1 MSNKLVLKTLQTAT
15 LAAIAASDTPDLP
28 VKMKGRTFEIPNDQK
43 YLVVV
48 FIPNNQ
54 SDRCWGEEQVYQGIF
69 RLVLHWPV
77 DDKGVYDPIDIV
89 DFENSG
95 SVASY
100 FTKTNALRTG
110 GFGVNITQVP
120 KLTGVIEAGHESLF
134 PVSMSYRS
142 FNP

>member
-1 MSNKLVLKTLQTAT
+1 MSDELVLKTLQTAT
-15 LAAIAASDTPDLP
+15 LAAVAASVLPALP
-28 VKMKGRTFEIPNDQK
+28 VKMLGRTFDIPDDQK
-43 YLVVV
+43 YLEVV

-54 SDRCWGEEQVYQGIF
+54 SDRYWGEEQLYQGTF
-69 RLVLHWPV
+69 RLVLHWKN
-77 DDKGVYDPIDIV
+77 DDKGVYEPMNV
-89 DFENSG
+89 AR

>member
-1 MSNKLVLKTLQTAT
+1 MSDELVLKTLQTAT
-15 LAAIAASDTPDLP
+15 LAAVAASALPTLP
-28 VKMKGRTFEIPNDQK
+28 VKMLGRNFDIPDDQK
-43 YLVVV
+43 YLEVV

-54 SDRCWGEEQVYQGIF
+54 SDRYWGEEQLYQGTF
-69 RLVLHWPV
+69 RLVLHWKN
-77 DDKGVYDPIDIV
+77 DDKGVYEPMNV
-89 DFENSG
+89 AQ